1 MIQALISI
9 LGMYLPHSLWFDLGT
24 SRNILLRSPAL
35 RSEQVVAS
43 ILSPS
48 IFTKPTLTFLPLNSF
63 GKISN
68 PFDILAW
75 CWSPCV
81 LIRFGF
87 GLKVDTMK
95 KREDERKRRKKMK
108 GFALV
113 EEEVLEPI
121 DLIWFDLI
129 ELPKFWCG
137 GVRESPT
144 ESVNFCIIWRM
155 NNDFYL
161 YLQTFSNTLS
171 NKLFISFSISYK
183 YYFFIHYLFFFNNYT
198 SFNIFF
204 IQHLI
209 IIIEKKDLKNEQ

>member
-1 MIQALISI
+1 MVRPWYFEKYIATISCTWEWASSSFYSI
-9 LGMYLPHSLWFDLGT
+9 TLNIYQTNF
-24 SRNILLRSPAL
+24 NILTLEFFWKNIKTIWYL
-35 RSEQVVAS
+35 G
-43 ILSPS
+43 LML
-48 IFTKPTLTFLPLNSF
+48 KPMCVNKVWLWSKGWHNEKEGGWEEEEKENEGFCSSRRRSF
-63 GKISN
+63 G
-68 PFDILAW
+68 
-75 CWSPCV
+75 
-81 LIRFGF
+81 
-87 GLKVDTMK
+87 TH
-95 KREDERKRRKKMK
+95 
-108 GFALV
+108 
-113 EEEVLEPI
+113 
-121 DLIWFDLI
+121 WFDLI